1 MGKYFHQLHIQWMAY
16 IKPQTELTRED
27 IKNKNNPIKMGCLS
41 KQNFELRNSDGCE
54 IVKETSLAT
63 RKMQFKTTLR
73 FNLISVGIQ

>member
-1 MGKYFHQLHIQWMAY
+1 
-16 IKPQTELTRED
+16 
-27 IKNKNNPIKMGCLS
+27 MGCLS

-63 RKMQFKTTLR
+63 RKMQFKTNLR